1 MQFGRIARIWRLCM
15 TLDEYNASVR
25 DILAEQQNI
34 AQETA
39 KLALSGMANPTS
51 PQFAELMTKQWS
63 LVQELAKLNA
73 DLMLGI
79 IRPTL

>member
-1 MQFGRIARIWRLCM
+1 MQFGRFARFWSLRM
-15 TLDEYNASVR
+15 TLDEYNTSVR
-25 DILAEQQNI
+25 NILAEQQNI

-79 IRPTL
+79 LRPRL

>member
-1 MQFGRIARIWRLCM
+1 MQFGRFARLRRLRM
-15 TLDEYNASVR
+15 TLDEYNTSVR
-25 DILAEQQNI
+25 NILAEQQNI

-79 IRPTL
+79 VRPRC

>member
-1 MQFGRIARIWRLCM
+1 MQFGRFARFWSLRM

-25 DILAEQQNI
+25 NILAEQQNI

-79 IRPTL
+79 FLPRP

>member
-1 MQFGRIARIWRLCM
+1 M
-15 TLDEYNASVR
+15 TLDEYNTSVR
-25 DILAEQQNI
+25 NILAEQQNI

>member
-1 MQFGRIARIWRLCM
+1 MQWALCPVLEPRM

-25 DILAEQQNI
+25 NIVAEQQNI
-34 AQETA
+34 AQETV

-51 PQFAELMTKQWS
+51 PQFAELMSKQWS

-79 IRPTL
+79 IRPRL

>member
-1 MQFGRIARIWRLCM
+1 M
-15 TLDEYNASVR
+15 TLDEYTSSVR
-25 DILAEQQNI
+25 GIVSAQQSI

-39 KLALSGMANPTS
+39 KLALSGAANPTS
-51 PQFAELMTKQWS
+51 PEFAELMKKQWS

-79 IRPTL
+79 MTR

>member
-1 MQFGRIARIWRLCM
+1 M
-15 TLDEYNASVR
+15 TLDEYNTSVR
-25 DILAEQQNI
+25 NILAEQQNI

-39 KLALSGMANPTS
+39 KLALSGMANPAN

-79 IRPTL
+79 IRPSL

>member
-1 MQFGRIARIWRLCM
+1 M
-15 TLDEYNASVR
+15 TLDEYNESVR
-25 DILAEQQNI
+25 NIVAEQQNI
-34 AQETA
+34 AQETI

-79 IRPTL
+79 IRPRL